1 MNWILDNIQVL
12 IGVAAAV
19 AFWLNKRREERLA
32 NEEETDPGLE
42 PDGEPA
48 TERRLPPVLEEARR
62 RLLEELRLPVEPEH
76 VDVEVPPEFEE
87 RVEELPLPP
96 PPPLPVVPEPAP
108 ARRLRQPLQVIKQ
121 VSAAAAVL
129 PRRNARLKAALR
141 SPEKVREAWL
151 LKEILDKPV
160 CFRPPERNNY

>member
-48 TERRLPPVLEEARR
+48 TKRRLPPVLEEARR
-62 RLLEELRLPVEPEH
+62 RLLEELRLPVEPETI
-76 VDVEVPPEFEE
+76 EEAPPLLPE
-87 RVEELPLPP
+87 RFEELPAPP
-96 PPPLPVVPEPAP
+96 PPPLPVAPEPAP
-108 ARRLRQPLQVIKQ
+108 ARRSRAPLKVIKQ
-121 VSAAAAVL
+121 VSAAAEVL

-141 SPEKVREAWL
+141 SPDKVREAWL

-160 CFRPPERNNY
+160 CHHPPERHTY